1 MRLLVHLALVVVQLL
16 FASLA
21 IAGRFVLPHFPAGAL
36 VCVRVLGATIVLLLV
51 NAVARKGWVRNPRDL
66 WRLAVL
72 GMLGIA
78 ANQTLFLFGLQHT
91 TAINATILVTTVPVF
106 TVLGSVMTGRGPA
119 SGMMFVGVVLAA
131 VGTVYLIG
139 PDRISL
145 ARDLALGNALIVL
158 GMICYAAYF
167 VYSKSVV
174 GRYHPITVSF
184 YVMLF
189 ASLGVLP
196 FGLSAARGMQ
206 VSLVTEAVWGWVIY
220 IMIFPTILTYLLNIW
235 ALQRV
240 SSNVVAVYIYLQP
253 LVAAAVAPLVLGER
267 LTTRAAAAGLA
278 IFTGLGLVLLSELRH
293 HHEIPVE
300 PVGE

>member
-1 MRLLVHLALVVVQLL
+1 
-16 FASLA
+16 
-21 IAGRFVLPHFPAGAL
+21 
-36 VCVRVLGATIVLLLV
+36 
-51 NAVARKGWVRNPRDL
+51 
-66 WRLAVL
+66 
-72 GMLGIA
+72 MLGIA

-91 TAINATILVTTVPVF
+91 TAINATILVTTVPIF
-106 TVLGSVMTGRGPA
+106 TVVGSVLTGRESA
-119 SGMMFVGVVLAA
+119 SGLMFVGVVIAA
-131 VGTVYLIG
+131 LGTVYLIG

-145 ARDLALGNALIVL
+145 APDMALGNALIVL

-167 VYSKSVV
+167 IYSKSVV
-174 GRYHPITVSF
+174 GRYDPITVSF

-196 FGLSAARGMQ
+196 FGFSAAHDMQ
-206 VSLVTEAVWGWVIY
+206 VSQVSGAVWGWVIY

-253 LVAAAVAPLVLGER
+253 LFAAAVAPLVLQGER
-267 LTTRAAAAGLA
+267 LTTRAVVAGLA